1 MLQQPKPL
9 CRQKKPG
16 DISNFMFISSLIAA
30 LLGGAAVDNS
40 AVAIEN
46 GLQQCVQINK
56 SDIVQR
62 NNLTLLD
69 TDISVLL
76 AIGYCGCKSA
86 VASYH
91 LYSHEQHLRS
101 EAIALKS
108 SNTYSFVL
116 ATDGK
121 APKPEELRL
130 QLSCGSN

>member
-1 MLQQPKPL
+1 MLVS
-9 CRQKKPG
+9 G
-16 DISNFMFISSLIAA
+16 LIAM
-30 LLGGAAVDNS
+30 LLAGVADNS

-46 GLQQCVQINK
+46 GLLQCVQINK
-56 SDIVQR
+56 SNIVQR
-62 NNLTLLD
+62 NNLTLLN

-121 APKPEELRL
+121 APMPEALRL